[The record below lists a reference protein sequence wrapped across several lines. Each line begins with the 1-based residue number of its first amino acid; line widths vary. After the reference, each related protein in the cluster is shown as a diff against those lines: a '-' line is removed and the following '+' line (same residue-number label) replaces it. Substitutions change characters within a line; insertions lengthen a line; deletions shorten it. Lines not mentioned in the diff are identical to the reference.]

1 MKKIVISLLML
12 AVLPSAIY
20 SDEIKM
26 LPYGN
31 GSIEFKIPAGFVC
44 DQKAVNARG
53 GEGLILTSPDSNAF
67 KIEITADTVGDS
79 MLNAFSR
86 EEIASI
92 NLRTIAEF
100 YRPYALEAEIN
111 PVKISRN
118 GYDAFS
124 CELTDK
130 RNDMPKEEF
139 RYITIVSAVKDDA
152 MIISVIHY
160 PEKGS
165 AVVAKAVDTI
175 LIGNVKNIKNPVK

>member
-1 MKKIVISLLML
+1 MKKPISLFIF
-12 AVLPSAIY
+12 VIIPSLLY
-20 SDEIKM
+20 SDDIKT
-26 LPYGN
+26 LQYEN
-31 GSIEFKIPAGFVC
+31 GTIEFKIPAGFIC
-44 DQKAVNARG
+44 EQKAINARG
-53 GEGLILTSPDSNAF
+53 GEGLILTSPDSNTF
-67 KIEITADTVGDS
+67 KIEIMADAVADS
-79 MLNAFSR
+79 MLNVFSR
-86 EEIASI
+86 EEVASM

-100 YRPYALEAEIN
+100 YRQYALEAEIN

-139 RYITIVSAVKDDA
+139 RYITIVSAIKGDA

-165 AVVAKAVDTI
+165 AVVAKAVETI
-175 LIGNVKNIKNPVK
+175 LTGSVKNIKEPVK